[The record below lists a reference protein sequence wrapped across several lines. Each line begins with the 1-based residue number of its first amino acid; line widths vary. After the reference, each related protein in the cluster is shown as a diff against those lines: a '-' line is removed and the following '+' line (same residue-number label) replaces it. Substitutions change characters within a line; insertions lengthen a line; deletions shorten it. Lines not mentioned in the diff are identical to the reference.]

1 VEQDDYVQPA
11 LKGVLNVLKS
21 CSRAKSVRRVVYT
34 SSVAAACPLN
44 EEGELM
50 TASTLDE
57 STWTPVDFLRKK
69 PHPVNVCI
77 YSVSRLIEFL
87 SQIWHNINV
96 VIIMCVVL
104 FHLEDFGRESSD

>member
-1 VEQDDYVQPA
+1 VGQDDFVQPA

-21 CSRAKSVRRVVYT
+21 CSRAKSVRRLVYT
-34 SSVAAACPLN
+34 SSVAAACPVN
-44 EEGELM
+44 EEGELISG
-50 TASTLDE
+50 STLDE
-57 STWTPVDFLRKK
+57 STWTPADFMRRKQ
-69 PHPVNVCI
+69 HPVNVCI

-104 FHLEDFGRESSD
+104 FSKTLA